1 MASSAQAARRPLS
14 LTRAIPA
21 WAYLTGIVAV
31 SAGLRYAFGRWMPA
45 PWIMVDELVYSE
57 LAKSVAATGHFLI
70 RDQSAG
76 SYGFVYPLV
85 IAPAWRIFGSVPDA
99 YSAAKAINA
108 VVMSLAAVPAY
119 FLARRVL
126 SQWLALGAALL
137 AVAVPSMVYTGT
149 LMTENAFYPIFLTA
163 ALALVLMLERPTW
176 QRQLLVLG
184 IALVAFATRA
194 QAVALFPAIL
204 TAPLLL
210 GRRGLRR
217 FSVLYGTVAGVALVA
232 VVVEAVRGRSPFAV
246 LGAYQTTSSE
256 HYHAGEVAKWAL
268 WHLAGLDLYLGVVP
282 FAAFLVLCL
291 EWRRLD
297 GPQRAFTAGTGML
310 ALWLWL
316 EVSAFASIP
325 TVQRIEE
332 RNLFYVAPFFLIA
345 LLLWARLGAPRRLP
359 WAAVVA
365 LGSGALV
372 GAIPFVRLIG
382 ITATSDTFALLP
394 WWKLQEHVI
403 TLHQVRPVATAC
415 ALAAGALFLF
425 VPRRY
430 ALVLP
435 LLVLVYFAAE
445 QRPIESRTTLASR
458 GALFQGIR
466 GVRPDWIDHA
476 VGRHADVAAI
486 WTGKPDVHVI
496 WENEFFNRSVGPIL
510 DTGAAIPGGL
520 PSTAVTIDPRN
531 GLVRAD
537 GKLVRHR
544 YALVDSSLELNGK
557 VVASDPLLGVSLYR
571 LDGPMRSMTVVKG
584 LYPNDT
590 WSGARVVYTRHVCSG
605 GAVAATVLGDP
616 TLFHSPQRVTANGRV
631 HLVTPGKQT
640 TLTVPLQGCRAVFTV
655 SPTRVPG
662 HGDPRPL
669 GIHFL
674 GFEYVPST

>member
-1 MASSAQAARRPLS
+1 MASSAQAARPLA

-31 SAGLRYAFGRWMPA
+31 SAGMRYAFGRWMPA

-70 RDQSAG
+70 RGQPAG
-76 SYGFVYPLV
+76 SYGFVYPLL
-85 IAPAWRIFGSVPDA
+85 IAPAWRLYGSVPSAYAAARAIDA
-99 YSAAKAINA
+99 VA
-108 VVMSLAAVPAY
+108 MSLAAVPAY

-137 AVAVPSMVYTGT
+137 SVAVPSMVYTGT
-149 LMTENAFYPIFLTA
+149 LMTENAFYPIFLCV

-176 QRQLLVLG
+176 PRQLAVL
-184 IALVAFATRA
+184 ALALLAFATRA
-194 QAVALFPAIL
+194 QAIALFPAIL

-210 GRRGLRR
+210 GRRGLAR
-217 FSVLYGTVAGVALVA
+217 FRVLYGTAAGVALA
-232 VVVEAVRGRSPFAV
+232 AIVVEGVRGRSPFAV
-246 LGAYQTTSSE
+246 LGAYETTSSE
-256 HYHAGEVAKWAL
+256 HYHAGPVAKWAL

-282 FAAFLVLCL
+282 FAAFIVLCL

-297 GPQRAFTAGTGML
+297 APQRAFVAGTGAL
-310 ALWLWL
+310 ATWLWL

-345 LLLWARLGAPRRLP
+345 LLLWIRLGAPRRIP
-359 WAAVVA
+359 AAAIVA

-372 GAIPFVRLIG
+372 GVIPFARLIG

-415 ALAAGALFLF
+415 AVAAGVLFLL

-435 LLVLVYFAAE
+435 LLVLAYFAAA

-466 GVRPDWIDHA
+466 AVRPDWIDHA
-476 VGRHADVAAI
+476 VGRSADVAAI

-496 WENEFFNRSVGPIL
+496 WENEFFNRSVGPVY

-520 PSTAVTIDPRN
+520 PSTAVTIDPRT

-544 YALVDSSLELNGK
+544 YALVDSSLELNGT
-557 VVASDPLLGVSLYR
+557 VVASDPPLGISLYR
-571 LDGPMRSMTVVKG
+571 LDGPLRSMTRVTG

-590 WSGARVVYTRHVCSG
+590 WSGARVVYSRHVCEG
-605 GAVAATVLGDP
+605 GAVRVTLLGDP
-616 TLFHSPQRVTANGRV
+616 SLFTAPQRVTANGRV
-631 HLVTPGKQT
+631 HLVTPGRQAAFS
-640 TLTVPLQGCRAVFTV
+640 VPLQGCRAVFTV

-662 HGDPRPL
+662 PSDPRRL

-674 GFEYVPST
+674 GFTYVPPA

>member
-1 MASSAQAARRPLS
+1 MASSAQAARPLA

-21 WAYLTGIVAV
+21 WAYLTGIVVV
-31 SAGLRYAFGRWMPA
+31 SAGLRYAFGRWMTA

-70 RDQSAG
+70 RDQASG

-85 IAPAWRIFGSVPDA
+85 IAPAWRLFGSVPSA
-99 YSAAKAINA
+99 YAAAKAINA
-108 VVMSLAAVPAY
+108 VAMSLAAVPAY

-126 SQWLALGAALL
+126 SQWLSLAAALL

-149 LMTENAFYPIFLTA
+149 LMTENAFYPIFLAA
-163 ALALVLMLERPTW
+163 ALVLVLMLERPTW

-210 GRRGLRR
+210 GWRGLGR
-217 FSVLYGTVAGVALVA
+217 FRVLYGTVAGVAVVA
-232 VVVEAVRGRSPFAV
+232 VVAEALRGRSPFAV
-246 LGAYQTTSSE
+246 LGAYQTTSHE
-256 HYHAGEVAKWAL
+256 HYDVGEVAKWAL

-297 GPQRAFTAGTGML
+297 GPQRAFMAGAGML

-345 LLLWARLGAPRRLP
+345 LLLWIRLGAPRRLP
-359 WAAVVA
+359 WAVVVA

-372 GAIPFVRLIG
+372 AAIPFVRFIG

-394 WWKLQEHVI
+394 WWKLQEHVL

-415 ALAAGALFLF
+415 ARRRLRAL
-425 VPRRY
+425 PRR
-430 ALVLP
+430 AAPLRARAAAARAP
-435 LLVLVYFAAE
+435 LLRRRPAAD
-445 QRPIESRTTLASR
+445 RVAHDARLAR
-458 GALFQGIR
+458 LAVPGDPACR
-466 GVRPDWIDHA
+466 RDWIDRA
-476 VGRHADVAAI
+476 VGRNADVAASGRGSPRRTRSGTTSSSTAASARS
-486 WTGKPDVHVI
+486 WTGCRHAGRPAGDRGDDRPAH
-496 WENEFFNRSVGPIL
+496 R
-510 DTGAAIPGGL
+510 
-520 PSTAVTIDPRN
+520 PRP
-531 GLVRAD
+531 RRRQA
-537 GKLVRHR
+537 VRHR
-544 YALVDSSLELNGK
+544 YVLADASLDLYGK

-571 LDGPMRSMTVVKG
+571 VNGPLRSLTTVSG
-584 LYPNDT
+584 LYERHVVRAARRLHAPRLPRRCRGRD
-590 WSGARVVYTRHVCSG
+590 GARRPDPLR
-605 GAVAATVLGDP
+605 GAPARDGRTGA
-616 TLFHSPQRVTANGRV
+616 RTASRRAGR
-631 HLVTPGKQT
+631 P
-640 TLTVPLQGCRAVFTV
+640 P
-655 SPTRVPG
+655 
-662 HGDPRPL
+662 
-669 GIHFL
+669 
-674 GFEYVPST
+674 

>member
-1 MASSAQAARRPLS
+1 MASSAQAARPLA

-21 WAYLTGIVAV
+21 WAYLTGIVVV
-31 SAGLRYAFGRWMPA
+31 SAGIRWAFGRWMTA

-70 RDQSAG
+70 RDQASG

-85 IAPAWRIFGSVPDA
+85 IAPAWRLYGSVPSA
-99 YSAAKAINA
+99 YAAAKAINSVA
-108 VVMSLAAVPAY
+108 MSLAAVPAY

-126 SQWLALGAALL
+126 SQWLSLAAAVLT
-137 AVAVPSMVYTGT
+137 VAVPSMVYTGT
-149 LMTENAFYPIFLTA
+149 LMTENAFYPIFLAA
-163 ALALVLMLERPTW
+163 ALVLVLMLERPTW

-194 QAVALFPAIL
+194 QALALFPAIL

-210 GRRGLRR
+210 GWRGLGR
-217 FSVLYGTVAGVALVA
+217 FRVLYGTVAGVAVVA
-232 VVVEAVRGRSPFAV
+232 VVAEALRGRSPFAV

-256 HYHAGEVAKWAL
+256 HYSVGEVAKWAL

-282 FAAFLVLCL
+282 FAAFLVLFL

-297 GPQRAFTAGTGML
+297 GPQRAFMAGTGML

-332 RNLFYVAPFFLIA
+332 RNLFYVAPFFLIG
-345 LLLWARLGAPRRLP
+345 LLLWIRLGAPRRLP
-359 WAAVVA
+359 WAVVVA

-372 GAIPFVRLIG
+372 AAIPFVRFIG
-382 ITATSDTFALLP
+382 LTATSDTFALLP

-403 TLHQVRPVATAC
+403 TLHQVRPVATVC
-415 ALAAGALFLF
+415 ALAAAALFLF
-425 VPRRY
+425 VPRRF

-466 GVRPDWIDHA
+466 GVQPDWIDRA
-476 VGRHADVAAI
+476 VGRSADVAAI

-496 WENEFFNRSVGPIL
+496 WENEFFNRSVGPVL
-510 DTGAAIPGGL
+510 DTGAPIPGGL
-520 PSTAVTIDPRN
+520 PSTAVTIDPRT

-537 GKLVRHR
+537 GKPVVHR

-557 VVASDPLLGVSLYR
+557 VVASDPLLGISLYR
-571 LDGPMRSMTVVKG
+571 LDGPLRSMTTVTG

-590 WSGARVVYTRHVCSG
+590 WSGPRVVYTRHVCTG

-616 TLFHSPQRVTANGRV
+616 SLFTAPQRVTANGRTFRV
-631 HLVTPGKQT
+631 VPGKQA
-640 TLTVPLQGCRAVFTV
+640 TLAVPLRSCRAVFTV

-662 HGDPRPL
+662 NGDPRPL

-674 GFEYVPST
+674 GFKYVK

>member
-1 MASSAQAARRPLS
+1 M
-14 LTRAIPA
+14 
-21 WAYLTGIVAV
+21 
-31 SAGLRYAFGRWMPA
+31 
-45 PWIMVDELVYSE
+45 
-57 LAKSVAATGHFLI
+57 
-70 RDQSAG
+70 
-76 SYGFVYPLV
+76 
-85 IAPAWRIFGSVPDA
+85 
-99 YSAAKAINA
+99 
-108 VVMSLAAVPAY
+108 
-119 FLARRVL
+119 
-126 SQWLALGAALL
+126 
-137 AVAVPSMVYTGT
+137 
-149 LMTENAFYPIFLTA
+149 
-163 ALALVLMLERPTW
+163 
-176 QRQLLVLG
+176 
-184 IALVAFATRA
+184 
-194 QAVALFPAIL
+194 
-204 TAPLLL
+204 
-210 GRRGLRR
+210 
-217 FSVLYGTVAGVALVA
+217 
-232 VVVEAVRGRSPFAV
+232 
-246 LGAYQTTSSE
+246 
-256 HYHAGEVAKWAL
+256 
-268 WHLAGLDLYLGVVP
+268 
-282 FAAFLVLCL
+282 
-291 EWRRLD
+291 
-297 GPQRAFTAGTGML
+297 AGTGAL

-359 WAAVVA
+359 WAVVVA

-372 GAIPFVRLIG
+372 AAIPFVRFIG
-382 ITATSDTFALLP
+382 LTATSDTFALLP

-403 TLHQVRPVATAC
+403 TLHQVRPIATVC
-415 ALAAGALFLF
+415 ALAAGALFLV

-466 GVRPDWIDHA
+466 GVQPDWIDRA
-476 VGRHADVAAI
+476 VGRNADVAAI

-520 PSTAVTIDPRN
+520 PSTAVTIDPHT
-531 GLVRAD
+531 GLVRAG

-571 LDGPMRSMTVVKG
+571 LDGPLRSMTTVTG

-590 WSGARVVYTRHVCSG
+590 WSGPRVVYTRHVCNG

-616 TLFHSPQRVTANGRV
+616 TLFRAPQRVTANGRTYR
-631 HLVTPGKQT
+631 HARQAGHAD
-640 TLTVPLQGCRAVFTV
+640 RAAAEL
-655 SPTRVPG
+655 PRG
-662 HGDPRPL
+662 LHGQPDPRAGERRPAPA

-674 GFEYVPST
+674 GFDVPPRSAIHLAVRLRRTCRRREDRVRRVAALASAQRRRQLHPRLARGARRGGRRAPRDRRLRADEPGREAGDPRGARGDRRRDADRLPAVRARLAHGLEPPAVAGRRTVPRPLRRAPLHRLDVPAPAGRAPLDDGARPRPAALPGVGAEAHRVDARREVPPHGAGL

>member
-1 MASSAQAARRPLS
+1 MASSAEAARPVA

-21 WAYLTGIVAV
+21 WACLTGIVV
-31 SAGLRYAFGRWMPA
+31 LSAGLRYWFGRWMTA

-70 RDQSAG
+70 RDQPSG

-85 IAPAWRIFGSVPDA
+85 IAPAWRTFGSVPSA
-99 YSAAKAINA
+99 YGAAKAINSVA
-108 VVMSLAAVPAY
+108 MSLAAVPAY

-126 SQWLALGAALL
+126 SQWLSLAAALL

-149 LMTENAFYPIFLTA
+149 LMTENAFYPIFVAA
-163 ALALVLMLERPTW
+163 ALVLVLMLEKPTW

-210 GRRGLRR
+210 GWRGLAR
-217 FSVLYGTVAGVALVA
+217 FRVLYGTVAGVAVVA
-232 VVVEAVRGRSPFAV
+232 IAGEALRGRSPLAV
-246 LGAYQTTSSE
+246 LGAYQTTSHE
-256 HYHAGEVAKWAL
+256 HYHLVDVARWAL
-268 WHLAGLDLYLGVVP
+268 WHLAGLDLYLGVIP

-297 GPQRAFTAGTGML
+297 GPQRAFMAGTGML

-345 LLLWARLGAPRRLP
+345 LLLWIRLGAPRRLP
-359 WAAVVA
+359 WAVVVA

-372 GAIPFVRLIG
+372 AAIPFARFIG
-382 ITATSDTFALLP
+382 LTATSDTFALLP
-394 WWKLQEHVI
+394 WWKLQEGVI

-415 ALAAGALFLF
+415 ALAAGVLFLL
-425 VPRRY
+425 VPRRW

-466 GVRPDWIDHA
+466 SVRPDWIDHA
-476 VGRHADVAAI
+476 VGRSADVAAI

-496 WENEFFNRSVGPIL
+496 WENEFFNRSVGPVY
-510 DTGAAIPGGL
+510 DTGAPIPGGL
-520 PSTAVTIDPRN
+520 PSTAVTIDPRT
-531 GLVRAD
+531 GLVRAG

-544 YALVDSSLELNGK
+544 FAFVDSALELNGK
-557 VVASDPLLGVSLYR
+557 VVAADTALGASLYR
-571 LDGPMRSMTVVKG
+571 LDGPLRSMTTVKG

-590 WSGARVVYTRHVCSG
+590 WSGPRVVYTRHVCNG
-605 GAVAATVLGDP
+605 GSVVATVLGDP
-616 TLFHSPQRVTANGRV
+616 TLFTAPQRVTANGRV
-631 HLVTPGKQT
+631 HLVPPGKQA
-640 TLTVPLQGCRAVFTV
+640 TLSVPLQGCRAVFTV

-674 GFEYVPST
+674 GFKYVPPR

>member
-1 MASSAQAARRPLS
+1 LASSAEAARPVA

-21 WAYLTGIVAV
+21 WAYLTGIVVV
-31 SAGLRYAFGRWMPA
+31 SAGLRYWFGRWMTA

-57 LAKSVAATGHFLI
+57 LAKSVAATGQFLI
-70 RDQSAG
+70 RDQPSG

-85 IAPAWRIFGSVPDA
+85 IAPAWRVFGSVPSA
-99 YSAAKAINA
+99 YAAAKAIDS

-126 SQWLALGAALL
+126 SQWLSLAAALL
-137 AVAVPSMVYTGT
+137 SVAVPSMVYTGT
-149 LMTENAFYPIFLTA
+149 LMTENAFYPIFLAA
-163 ALALVLMLERPTW
+163 ALVLVLMLERPTW

-204 TAPLLL
+204 IAPLLL
-210 GRRGLRR
+210 GWRGLAR
-217 FSVLYGTVAGVALVA
+217 FRVLYGTVAGVAVVA
-232 VVVEAVRGRSPFAV
+232 IVGEALRGRSPLAV
-246 LGAYQTTSSE
+246 LGAYQTTSHE

-268 WHLAGLDLYLGVVP
+268 WHLAGLDLYLGVIP

-297 GPQRAFTAGTGML
+297 GPQRAFMAGTGML

-345 LLLWARLGAPRRLP
+345 LLLWIRLGAPRRLP
-359 WAAVVA
+359 WAVVVA

-372 GAIPFVRLIG
+372 AAIPFVRFIG

-394 WWKLQEHVI
+394 WWKLQEGVI

-415 ALAAGALFLF
+415 ALAAGVLFLL
-425 VPRRY
+425 VPRRW

-466 GVRPDWIDHA
+466 SVRPDWIDHA
-476 VGRHADVAAI
+476 VGRSADVAAI

-496 WENEFFNRSVGPIL
+496 WENEFFNRSVGPVY
-510 DTGAAIPGGL
+510 DTGAPIPGGL
-520 PSTAVTIDPRN
+520 PSTAVTIDPRT
-531 GLVRAD
+531 GLVRAG

-544 YALVDSSLELNGK
+544 YALGDSSLELNGK
-557 VVASDPLLGVSLYR
+557 VVASDSALGVSLYR
-571 LDGPMRSMTVVKG
+571 LGGPLRSMTTVTG

-590 WSGARVVYTRHVCSG
+590 WSGRRVVYMRHVCNG
-605 GAVAATVLGDP
+605 GSVVATVLGDP
-616 TLFHSPQRVTANGRV
+616 TLFTAPQRVTGNGRA
-631 HLVTPGKQT
+631 HLVPPGKPVA
-640 TLTVPLQGCRAVFTV
+640 LTVPLQGCRAVFTV

-674 GFEYVPST
+674 GFKYVP

>member
-1 MASSAQAARRPLS
+1 MASSAQAARPLA

-21 WAYLTGIVAV
+21 WAYLTGIVVV
-31 SAGLRYAFGRWMPA
+31 SAVLRYAFGRWMTA

-70 RDQSAG
+70 REQFAG
-76 SYGFVYPLV
+76 SYGFVYPLLV
-85 IAPAWRIFGSVPDA
+85 APAWRIFGSAPSA
-99 YSAAKAINA
+99 YAAAKAINA
-108 VVMSLAAVPAY
+108 VTMSLAAVPAY

-126 SQWLALGAALL
+126 SQWLSLAAALL
-137 AVAVPSMVYTGT
+137 AVSVPSMVYTGT
-149 LMTENAFYPIFLTA
+149 LMTENAFYPIFLAA

-176 QRQLLVLG
+176 QRQLIVLG
-184 IALVAFATRA
+184 IALIAFATRA
-194 QAVALFPAIL
+194 QAIALFPAIL

-217 FSVLYGTVAGVALVA
+217 FRVLYGTVAGVVLAALL
-232 VVVEAVRGRSPFAV
+232 VEGVRGRSPFAV

-256 HYHAGEVAKWAL
+256 HYDAGEVAKWAL

-297 GPQRAFTAGTGML
+297 GAQRSFMAGTGML
-310 ALWLWL
+310 WLWLWL

-359 WAAVVA
+359 FAAVVA

-372 GAIPFVRLIG
+372 AAIPFVRFIG

-403 TLHQVRPVATAC
+403 TLHQVRPLATAC

-435 LLVLVYFAAE
+435 LLVLVYFAAA
-445 QRPIESRTTLASR
+445 QRPVESRTTLASR

-476 VGRHADVAAI
+476 VGRGADVAAI

-496 WENEFFNRSVGPIL
+496 WENEFFNRSVGPVY
-510 DTGAAIPGGL
+510 DTGGEIPGGL
-520 PSTAVTIDPRN
+520 PSTAVSIDPGT

-544 YALVDSSLELNGK
+544 YAFVDSSLELNGK

-571 LDGPMRSMTVVKG
+571 LDGPLRSMTRVTG

-590 WSGARVVYTRHVCSG
+590 WSGPRVVYTRHVCDG
-605 GAVAATVLGDP
+605 GAVRATLLGDP
-616 TLFHSPQRVTANGRV
+616 SLFKAPQRVTADGRV
-631 HLVTPGKQT
+631 HLVRPGTQT
-640 TLTVPLQGCRAVFTV
+640 TLSVPLEGCRAVFTI

-662 HGDPRPL
+662 NGDPRPL

-674 GFEYVPST
+674 GFTYVPPA

>member
-1 MASSAQAARRPLS
+1 MASSARVAPL
-14 LTRAIPA
+14 RAIPA
-21 WAYLTGIVAV
+21 WAYLTAIVVV
-31 SAGLRYAFGRWMPA
+31 SAAIRYWFGRWMIA

-57 LAKSVAATGHFLI
+57 LAKSFAATGHFLI
-70 RDQSAG
+70 RDQPSG

-85 IAPAWRIFGSVPDA
+85 IAPAWRIFGSVPSA
-99 YSAAKAINA
+99 YAAAKAINS

-126 SQWLALGAALL
+126 SQWLSLAAALL
-137 AVAVPSMVYTGT
+137 TVAVPSMVYTGT

-163 ALALVLMLERPTW
+163 ALALVLMLEKPTW

-204 TAPLLL
+204 MAPLLL
-210 GRRGLRR
+210 GWRGLRR
-217 FSVLYGTVAGVALVA
+217 FKVLYGTVAGFALVA
-232 VVVEAVRGRSPFAV
+232 VVGEAVRGRSPFAV

-256 HYHAGEVAKWAL
+256 HYGAREVAKWAL

-297 GPQRAFTAGTGML
+297 APQRAFMAGTSML

-332 RNLFYVAPFFLIA
+332 RNLFYVGPFFLIA
-345 LLLWARLGAPRRLP
+345 LLLWIRLGAPRKLP
-359 WAAVVA
+359 AAAVVA

-372 GAIPFVRLIG
+372 FAIPFVRLIG
-382 ITATSDTFALLP
+382 LTATSDTFVLLP

-403 TLHQVRPVATAC
+403 TLHQVRPVATLC
-415 ALAAGALFLF
+415 ALAVALLFLF
-425 VPRRY
+425 IPRRW

-435 LLVLVYFAAE
+435 LLVFVYFAAE
-445 QRPIESRTTLASR
+445 QRPVESRTTLASR

-466 GVRPDWIDHA
+466 SVRPDWIDHA
-476 VGRHADVAAI
+476 VGRNADVAAI
-486 WTGKPDVHVI
+486 WTGNPDVHVI

-510 DTGAAIPGGL
+510 DTGAPIPGGL
-520 PSTAVTIDPRN
+520 PSTAVTIDPKT
-531 GLVRAD
+531 GLIRAD
-537 GKLVRHR
+537 GKLIRHR

-557 VVASDPLLGVSLYR
+557 VIASDTLLGTSLYR
-571 LDGPMRSMTVVKG
+571 LNGPLRSMTTVTG

-590 WSGARVVYTRHVCSG
+590 WSGPRVVYTRHVCNG
-605 GAVAATVLGDP
+605 GSVATTVLGDP
-616 TLFHSPQRVTANGRV
+616 TLFTAPQRVTANG
-631 HLVTPGKQT
+631 HTDLVTPGKQT
-640 TLTVPLQGCRAVFTV
+640 TLVVPLQNCRAVFTV
-655 SPTRVPG
+655 RPTRVPG

-674 GFEYVPST
+674 GFRYVP

>member
-1 MASSAQAARRPLS
+1 LASSAQAARPLA

-21 WAYLTGIVAV
+21 WAYLTGIVVV
-31 SAGLRYAFGRWMPA
+31 SAMLRYALGRWMTA

-57 LAKSVAATGHFLI
+57 LAKSFAATGHFLI
-70 RDQSAG
+70 RDQAAG
-76 SYGFVYPLV
+76 SYGFVYPIL
-85 IAPAWRIFGSVPDA
+85 IAPAWRLFGSVPDA
-99 YSAAKAINA
+99 YAAAKAINA
-108 VVMSLAAVPAY
+108 VAMSLAAVPAY

-126 SQWLALGAALL
+126 SQWLSLAAAVLT
-137 AVAVPSMVYTGT
+137 VAVPSMVYTGT

-176 QRQLLVLG
+176 QRQLAVLV

-194 QAVALFPAIL
+194 QAIALFPAIL
-204 TAPLLL
+204 IAPLLL
-210 GRRGLRR
+210 GRRGLLR
-217 FSVLYGTVAGVALVA
+217 FRVLYGTVAGVALAA
-232 VVVEAVRGRSPFAV
+232 VVAEGLRGRSPFAV

-268 WHLAGLDLYLGVVP
+268 WHLAGLDLFLGVVP

-297 GPQRAFTAGTGML
+297 GPQRAFMAGTSML
-310 ALWLWL
+310 WLWLWL

-345 LLLWARLGAPRRLP
+345 LLLWIRLGAPRRRP
-359 WAAVVA
+359 WAATIA
-365 LGSGALV
+365 LASGALLA
-372 GAIPFVRLIG
+372 AIPFVRLIG
-382 ITATSDTFALLP
+382 LTATSDTFALLP
-394 WWKLQEHVI
+394 WWKLQEHVL
-403 TLHQVRPVATAC
+403 TLQQVRPVATAC
-415 ALAAGALFLF
+415 AIAVAVLFLF

-435 LLVLVYFAAE
+435 LLVLVYFAAA

-466 GVRPDWIDHA
+466 SVRPDWIDHT
-476 VGRHADVAAI
+476 VGRSADVAAI

-510 DTGAAIPGGL
+510 DTGAPIPGGL
-520 PSTAVTIDPRN
+520 PSTQVAIDPGT
-531 GLVRAD
+531 GLVRAA
-537 GKLVRHR
+537 GRLVRHR

-557 VVASDPLLGVSLYR
+557 VVASDPGLGVSLYR
-571 LDGPMRSMTVVKG
+571 LDGPLRSMTKVTG

-590 WSGARVVYTRHVCSG
+590 WSGPRVVYTRHACNG

-616 TLFHSPQRVTANGRV
+616 TLFKAPQRVTANGRI
-631 HLVTPGKQT
+631 HLVPPGRQT
-640 TLTVPLQGCRAVFTV
+640 TLTVPLRGCRAVFTV

-662 HGDPRPL
+662 NGDPRPL

-674 GFEYVPST
+674 GFTYLK

>member
-1 MASSAQAARRPLS
+1 M
-14 LTRAIPA
+14 
-21 WAYLTGIVAV
+21 
-31 SAGLRYAFGRWMPA
+31 
-45 PWIMVDELVYSE
+45 
-57 LAKSVAATGHFLI
+57 
-70 RDQSAG
+70 
-76 SYGFVYPLV
+76 
-85 IAPAWRIFGSVPDA
+85 PDA
-99 YSAAKAINA
+99 YAAAKAINA
-108 VVMSLAAVPAY
+108 VTMSLAAVPAY

-126 SQWLALGAALL
+126 SQWLSLAASLL
-137 AVAVPSMVYTGT
+137 TVAVPSMVYTGT
-149 LMTENAFYPIFLTA
+149 LMTENAFYPIFLAA

-210 GRRGLRR
+210 GWRGLGR
-217 FSVLYGTVAGVALVA
+217 FRVLYGTVAGIAAVAIVA
-232 VVVEAVRGRSPFAV
+232 EALRGRSLFAV
-246 LGAYQTTSSE
+246 LGAYQTTSSQ
-256 HYHAGEVAKWAL
+256 HYSAGEVAKWAL
-268 WHLAGLDLYLGVVP
+268 WHLAGFDLYLGVIP

-297 GPQRAFTAGTGML
+297 GPQRAFMAGTGAL

-332 RNLFYVAPFFLIA
+332 RNLFHVAPFFLIA

-359 WAAVVA
+359 WAVVVA

-372 GAIPFVRLIG
+372 AAIPFVRFIG
-382 ITATSDTFALLP
+382 LTATSDTFALLP

-403 TLHQVRPVATAC
+403 TLHQVRPVATVC
-415 ALAAGALFLF
+415 ALAAGALFLV

-435 LLVLVYFAAE
+435 LLVLVYFAAV

-466 GVRPDWIDHA
+466 GVRPDWIDRA
-476 VGRHADVAAI
+476 VGRSADVAAI

-510 DTGAAIPGGL
+510 DTGPAIPGL
-520 PSTAVTIDPRN
+520 PSTAVTIDPHT
-531 GLVRAD
+531 GLVRA
-537 GKLVRHR
+537 GAKLVRHR

-571 LDGPMRSMTVVKG
+571 LAGPLRSMTTVTG

-590 WSGARVVYTRHVCSG
+590 WSGPRVVYTRHVCDG
-605 GAVAATVLGDP
+605 GAVVATVLGDP
-616 TLFHSPQRVTANGRV
+616 TLFTAPQRVTANGRV
-631 HLVTPGKQT
+631 HLVPAGKRV
-640 TLTVPLQGCRAVFTV
+640 TLTVPLHRCRAVFTV

-674 GFEYVPST
+674 GFKYAP

>member
-1 MASSAQAARRPLS
+1 MASSAQAARPLA

-21 WAYLTGIVAV
+21 WAYLTGIVVV
-31 SAGLRYAFGRWMPA
+31 SAGLRYAFGRWMVA

-57 LAKSVAATGHFLI
+57 LAKSVAASGHFLI
-70 RDQSAG
+70 RGEAAG
-76 SYGFVYPLV
+76 SYGYVYPLL
-85 IAPAWRIFGSVPDA
+85 IAPAWRLFGSVPDA
-99 YSAAKAINA
+99 FAAAKALNA
-108 VVMSLAAVPAY
+108 VAMSLAAVPAY

-126 SQWLALGAALL
+126 SQGLSLAAAAL

-176 QRQLLVLG
+176 QRQLLVLAV
-184 IALVAFATRA
+184 ALVAFATRA
-194 QAVALFPAIL
+194 QAIALLPAIL

-217 FSVLYGTVAGVALVA
+217 FRVLYGTVAGFLVA
-232 VVVEAVRGRSPFAV
+232 ALLVEGVRGRSPFAL

-256 HYHAGEVAKWAL
+256 HYHPDEVAKWAL

-297 GPQRAFTAGTGML
+297 GSQRAFMAGTGAL
-310 ALWLWL
+310 ATWLWL

-372 GAIPFVRLIG
+372 AALPFVRLIG

-435 LLVLVYFAAE
+435 LLVLVYFAAA

-466 GVRPDWIDHA
+466 GVRPDWIDRA
-476 VGRHADVAAI
+476 VGRGADVAAV

-496 WENEFFNRSVGPIL
+496 WENEFFNRSVGRVY

-520 PSTAVTIDPRN
+520 PSTKVTIDRRT

-537 GKLVRHR
+537 GKPVRHR
-544 YALVDSSLELNGK
+544 YVLVDASLEANGK
-557 VVASDPLLGVSLYR
+557 VVAADPLLGVSLYR
-571 LDGPMRSMTVVKG
+571 LNGPLRSLTTVTG

-590 WSGARVVYTRHVCSG
+590 WSGPRVVYTRHVCDG
-605 GAVAATVLGDP
+605 GAVTVTLLGDP
-616 TLFHSPQRVTANGRV
+616 TLFAAPQRVTANGRV
-631 HLVTPGKQT
+631 HLVPPGKQT
-640 TLTVPLQGCRAVFTV
+640 ALTVPLRGCRAVFTV

-662 HGDPRPL
+662 PGDPRPL

-674 GFEYVPST
+674 GFTYVPPK